1 MNDEFLHRL
10 RRKPPP
16 QFAARLHTRLRR
28 QSLSPIPPK
37 APSRARTLLT
47 LLLLGGTAFAIT
59 AMMTRGMPSPL
70 LALSRHALIWITAE
84 RTSGA
89 TRQAGANGIVEWLRS
104 VGSKASPPHGA
115 SRSESTHSEVS
126 ATGTPVSPATA
137 SGTSGHSV
145 PVGGASFGGWP
156 IIRVLTTWAAY
167 PHVED
172 VAKEAR
178 PEGMHLD
185 VSVGSPTV
193 WRDWPQAICTGK
205 PSAPDMA
212 FTFEPVGTVS
222 TRPCASTRL
231 GPPSP
236 VIAIPLGYV
245 AVVLAR
251 SPIYGALD
259 LTRRQVFL
267 AFAKWVPDPARP
279 GTVHENRVTVW
290 RQIDAAQGPEPIQI
304 IGPPLSSDL
313 GRAMISL
320 LMEGG
325 CNTYPWIA
333 ALKSAA
339 PEKYARICRTVR
351 TDGAYS
357 EAVNDEAQDL
367 LAQPNALGIVG
378 FADLMNMPEDRGLA
392 ISRLDGVAATQ
403 QAIESGS
410 YPASRGIYV
419 YDNRSRPRRAV
430 VPFFFPFQFSTGE
443 IVALP
448 EPQRHAAV
456 DERLR

>member
-1 MNDEFLHRL
+1 
-10 RRKPPP
+10 
-16 QFAARLHTRLRR
+16 
-28 QSLSPIPPK
+28 
-37 APSRARTLLT
+37 
-47 LLLLGGTAFAIT
+47 
-59 AMMTRGMPSPL
+59 
-70 LALSRHALIWITAE
+70 
-84 RTSGA
+84 
-89 TRQAGANGIVEWLRS
+89 
-104 VGSKASPPHGA
+104 
-115 SRSESTHSEVS
+115 
-126 ATGTPVSPATA
+126 
-137 SGTSGHSV
+137 
-145 PVGGASFGGWP
+145 
-156 IIRVLTTWAAY
+156 
-167 PHVED
+167 
-172 VAKEAR
+172 
-178 PEGMHLD
+178 
-185 VSVGSPTV
+185 
-193 WRDWPQAICTGK
+193 
-205 PSAPDMA
+205 
-212 FTFEPVGTVS
+212 
-222 TRPCASTRL
+222 
-231 GPPSP
+231 
-236 VIAIPLGYV
+236 
-245 AVVLAR
+245 
-251 SPIYGALD
+251 
-259 LTRRQVFL
+259 
-267 AFAKWVPDPARP
+267 
-279 GTVHENRVTVW
+279 
-290 RQIDAAQGPEPIQI
+290 
-304 IGPPLSSDL
+304 
-313 GRAMISL
+313 MISL